1 MRDVRESMAVAICAS
16 VTGYPPEI
24 CRSPARVA
32 LWLKHAN
39 AALAA
44 IEAAGFELRRKDVAY
59 VTGKP
64 TDHASTSPGPVNCNI
79 RRRLQG
85 EGYPRTCER
94 CGLGPCPFFDNDGRS
109 KLGPKP

>member
-1 MRDVRESMAVAICAS
+1 MRDLRESMAVAICAS

-44 IEAAGFELRRKDVAY
+44 IEAAGFVVAPKEA
-59 VTGKP
+59 TGKMQRFG
-64 TDHASTSPGPVNCNI
+64 AAEMWEQEKAQPGVV
-79 RRRLQG
+79 
-85 EGYPRTCER
+85 GYRQAAAIYAAM
-94 CGLGPCPFFDNDGRS
+94 LA
-109 KLGPKP
+109 KAPKP

>member
-44 IEAAGFELRRKDVAY
+44 IEAAGWQSVPRAADDETLDTIAAQFSEYADSLPSRTIARRAWAGALI
-59 VTGKP
+59 T
-64 TDHASTSPGPVNCNI
+64 A
-79 RRRLQG
+79 
-85 EGYPRTCER
+85 
-94 CGLGPCPFFDNDGRS
+94 
-109 KLGPKP
+109 PKP